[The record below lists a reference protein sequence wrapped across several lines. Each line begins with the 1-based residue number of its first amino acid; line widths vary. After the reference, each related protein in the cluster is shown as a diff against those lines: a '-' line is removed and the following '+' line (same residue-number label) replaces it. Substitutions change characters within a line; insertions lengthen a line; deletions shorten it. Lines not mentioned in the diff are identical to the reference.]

1 MDREDERRRD
11 ISRKY
16 RNRRIVEN
24 KSPNNDLPELKKKIE
39 LLKSCRLIR
48 SFDRRISEER
58 IFRKRDLKTGRKNAV
73 SKERDPVDTRATIR
87 VIRTGLR

>member
-24 KSPNNDLPELKKKIE
+24 KSPNNDLPELKKKNRVIGS
-39 LLKSCRLIR
+39 KSCCLIR

-58 IFRKRDLKTGRKNAV
+58 IFRKRDLKTGGKNAV
-73 SKERDPVDTRATIR
+73 SKE
-87 VIRTGLR
+87 

>member
-39 LLKSCRLIR
+39 LLKSCLIR
-48 SFDRRISEER
+48 SFDLRISEER
-58 IFRKRDLKTGRKNAV
+58 IFRKRDLKTGGKNAFRK
-73 SKERDPVDTRATIR
+73 SEIP
-87 VIRTGLR
+87 

>member
-24 KSPNNDLPELKKKIE
+24 KSPNNDLPELKKKNRVIE
-39 LLKSCRLIR
+39 VVSYPLVR
-48 SFDRRISEER
+48 SSNFRGENLQEARFKNRGEEC
-58 IFRKRDLKTGRKNAV
+58 L

-87 VIRTGLR
+87 VIRTGPR